1 MQTPPKDRSEGFKYA
16 EPMLCKAV
24 TISCSIEE
32 TIYNFGKN
40 DGERSEKFRS
50 LYYALAMKYTEI
62 KDKLLNGELSA
73 DELIKMQ
80 PKDFLTEEEKQKREK
95 DDEIYR
101 ASLRTDWMREELRK
115 G

>member
-1 MQTPPKDRSEGFKYA
+1 
-16 EPMLCKAV
+16 
-24 TISCSIEE
+24 
-32 TIYNFGKN
+32 
-40 DGERSEKFRS
+40 
-50 LYYALAMKYTEI
+50 MKYTEI